1 MKKIKSLAVGAAIIV
16 AIQSTHSVADGPYI
30 GIGIGQTA
38 SHYNVNRHMLFSRQ
52 QSSNLGKHGFH
63 GGVFA
68 GYNYLIKES
77 PLLIGGEIGAQL
89 HSLEASKEDRVALI
103 HANYSTKVRA
113 SNSVTALMKMGFC
126 INELVIY
133 GKCGFAQTN
142 FEMDYIDSRDAS
154 NPATYARKFKK
165 DGLVVGGGVEYNIN
179 PNWIIGIDYAV
190 STYPNLKL
198 NYDVGQ
204 IKVQPS
210 LQSTTFR
217 LSYVF

>member
-1 MKKIKSLAVGAAIIV
+1 MKKIKSLAVGAAII
-16 AIQSTHSVADGPYI
+16 ASIQSTHSVADRPYI

-38 SHYNVNRHMLFSRQ
+38 SHYNVNRHMAFSRQ

-77 PLLIGGEIGAQL
+77 PLLIGAEIGAQL
-89 HSLEASKEDRVALI
+89 HSLEALKEDKA
-103 HANYSTKVRA
+103 HYSTKIKA
-113 SNSVTALMKMGFC
+113 SNSFTALMKMGIC
-126 INELVIY
+126 VNELVIY
-133 GKCGFAQTN
+133 GKCGFSQTN
-142 FEMDYIDSRDAS
+142 FEINYIDATDSDKPLAHSR
-154 NPATYARKFKK
+154 KLKK
-165 DGLVVGGGVEYNIN
+165 DGLVVGGGIEYNIN
-179 PNWIIGIDYAV
+179 PNWIIGVDYAV

-210 LQSTTFR
+210 LQTTTFR

>member
-1 MKKIKSLAVGAAIIV
+1 MKKIKSLAAGAAII
-16 AIQSTHSVADGPYI
+16 ASIQSAHSVADSPYI

-38 SHYNVNRHMLFSRQ
+38 SHYNVNRHMAFSRQ

-89 HSLEASKEDRVALI
+89 HSLEALKEDKA
-103 HANYSTKVRA
+103 HYSTKIKA
-113 SNSVTALMKMGFC
+113 SNSFTALMKMGIC
-126 INELVIY
+126 VNELVIY

-142 FEMDYIDSRDAS
+142 FEMNHIDATGYD
-154 NPATYARKFKK
+154 NPVAYSRKFKK
-165 DGLVVGGGVEYNIN
+165 DGLVVGGGIEYNIN
-179 PNWIIGIDYAV
+179 PNWIIGVDYAV

-210 LQSTTFR
+210 LQTTTFR